1 MEREKLR
8 TTFNITIDEDNIEKW
23 EGLSKRGII
32 ISDLVNDYLR
42 NEITSLKG
50 VLDEVTLEKFK
61 KDELRDFIIKKLI
74 ISYYNDN
81 ILFLDDY
88 MKMVKISNHLNLSSQ
103 LAPIS
108 INDKKTNISSDKG
121 EVEEDKI
128 YDNKSINNIDENIS
142 SDNKD
147 KFDDEVCADQEEM
160 SEEVTYAEKNED
172 NIESNGNEEKEEPL
186 ARKYNNRN
194 RNRLFVKNKDD

>member
-42 NEITSLKG
+42 NEITSLKD

-88 MKMVKISNHLNLSSQ
+88 MKMVKISNHLNLSSK

-108 INDKKTNISSDKG
+108 INDKKTNISSDKR
-121 EVEEDKI
+121 EFEEDEI
-128 YDNKSINNIDENIS
+128 YDNESINNIDENIS

-147 KFDDEVCADQEEM
+147 EFNDEVSMDKEVVEEDETTYVED
-160 SEEVTYAEKNED
+160 SKENEVK
-172 NIESNGNEEKEEPL
+172 EEKEEEEKDEPL
-186 ARKYNNRN
+186 ARKYNNAN
-194 RNRLFVKNKDD
+194 RQRLFGKK